1 MTAQVRWVAL
11 TLAAFLV
18 ACASTPQ
25 RTTPAEVPPKYQK
38 YLQYAEAPTDRFT
51 YLGQY
56 DNWQA
61 ISDTQLVV
69 WTTFDNAYLL
79 TVREPC
85 INLRFAN
92 RIALTNTANTVSNR
106 LDSVIVGHDRCQIT
120 EIRPLDYKKMRAD
133 ARNEHAPT

>member
-1 MTAQVRWVAL
+1 MTVKVRRLAVM
-11 TLAAFLV
+11 LAALLV
-18 ACASTPQ
+18 ACGGIPK
-25 RTTPAEVPPKYQK
+25 RTTPAELPPKYQK

-51 YLGQY
+51 YLGRY
-56 DNWQA
+56 DNWLP

-85 INLRFAN
+85 INLRFAS

-120 EIRPLDYKKMRAD
+120 EIRPLNYNKMRAD
-133 ARNEHAPT
+133 ARNEHAPS